1 MEIVNFKWIKIQV
14 IYIHTLMHNQNTQ
27 LSLKAVSVHYYILL
41 HYTLLN
47 IIIHYYTLYII
58 HYYTFRTLKLC

>member
-1 MEIVNFKWIKIQV
+1 
-14 IYIHTLMHNQNTQ
+14 MHNQNTQ

-41 HYTLLN
+41 HYTLLY

-58 HYYTFRTLKLC
+58 TILLIKYTIIHSYILYIQNSEIF